1 MALGVSDVGMSG
13 ESRVQFVRQW
23 AKARETI
30 DMKKK
35 MKACNLGRALQTSF
49 QTENEGIKVFLP
61 VMAWEGSTLNA
72 RSLRLRLTLA
82 GYWKSKSLDWCCILS
97 SKRRRPHGP

>member
-1 MALGVSDVGMSG
+1 MLG
-13 ESRVQFVRQW
+13 ESRVRFVRQW

-35 MKACNLGRALQTSF
+35 MKACNLGRAQVCSNSF

-72 RSLRLRLTLA
+72 RSL
-82 GYWKSKSLDWCCILS
+82 
-97 SKRRRPHGP
+97 